1 MENLEWDLSIIYK
14 TKDDWNNDLEKFQAL
29 SNELLGYKG
38 KLNDK
43 TLFKEFLLKSRDAS
57 LLLNKIFNY
66 AYMKKDLNQKNLD
79 NQKDLNRV
87 YGIYSEFSQKIAF
100 ADPEMLSVGKKILD
114 WCKEDSEIEAN
125 LYSLNKLFRL
135 EEHVR
140 SSEVE
145 EVIASLDS
153 CENDIVKLYDSLAIA
168 DNYDVTVT
176 LSNNEKLTVNNSNYR
191 YYLGKLT
198 NQEDRKI
205 VFEAIF
211 KFYYDHKNT
220 FAGIYN
226 GILDT
231 DYNIAKNKGYESAL
245 ACKLFKEN
253 IDLKVF
259 HSLVE
264 TSKENTNLIKRYY
277 ELRKK
282 YFKLDEL
289 HTYDR
294 FIHLKESNKKY
305 SYLNSRNMVL
315 EACKKMGDDYY
326 NKALKALDFGRVSV
340 YPSDGK
346 ATGAY
351 STGTYKEGPY
361 ILLNHTDSLSS
372 AFTIAHECGHSI
384 HTLYANEAQKPETAD
399 YVIFVAEVAS
409 TFNEQLFL
417 DYLVA
422 NIDDKDEKIVLLE
435 QAIDDLIATFYRQ
448 TLFADFEYQA
458 HSMVES
464 GNAVTADYLSNIMTK
479 LYMEYYDIDLNNE
492 KYKDMVWASIPHLFH
507 TPYYVY
513 QYATSYSASLAL
525 YNKVK
530 NGDSNDFAK
539 YINLLKSGGSNDPVV
554 LIKNAGVDLS
564 TKEPFI
570 EVVKRLEELLNEL
583 EANLA

>member
-1 MENLEWDLSIIYK
+1 MENLEWNLSIIYK
-14 TKDDWNNDLEKFQAL
+14 TKEDWNNDLEKFQHL
-29 SNELLGYKG
+29 SDDLLSYKG

-43 TLFKEFLLKSRDAS
+43 ALFKEFLLKSKDAS
-57 LLLNKIFNY
+57 LLLEKIFNY

-79 NQKDLNRV
+79 SQKDLNRV
-87 YGIYSEFSQKIAF
+87 YGIYSDFSQKMAF
-100 ADPEMLSVGKKILD
+100 ADPEMLKVGKVILD
-114 WCKEDSEIEAN
+114 WCKEDRDISSN
-125 LYSLNKLFRL
+125 LYSLKKLFRL

-145 EVIASLDS
+145 EVIASLDT
-153 CENDIVKLYDSLAIA
+153 CENDIVKLYDALAIT
-168 DNYDVTVT
+168 DNFDITVT

-191 YYLGKLT
+191 YYLGKIA
-198 NQEDRKI
+198 NQEDRRI
-205 VFEAIF
+205 IFEAIF

-231 DYNIAKNKGYESAL
+231 DWNIAKNKGYESSL
-245 ACKLFKEN
+245 ACKLYKEN

-259 HSLVE
+259 KSLIE
-264 TSKENTNLIKRYY
+264 TTKENTSLIKKYY

-282 YFKLDEL
+282 YLNLKTI

-294 FIHLKESNKKY
+294 FLHLKESNKKY
-305 SYLNSRNMVL
+305 SYLDSRNMVL
-315 EACKKMGDDYY
+315 KACKRMGDDYY
-326 NKALKALDFGRVSV
+326 NKALKALDFGRVDV
-340 YPSDGK
+340 YPADGK

-351 STGTYKEGPY
+351 STSTYEEGPY

-384 HTLYANEAQKPETAD
+384 HTLYANESQAPETAN

-422 NIDDKDEKIVLLE
+422 NIEDKNERIVLLE

-448 TLFADFEYQA
+448 ALFADFEYQA
-458 HSMVES
+458 HTMVES
-464 GNAVTADYLSNIMTK
+464 GNAVTADYLSNIMK
-479 LYMEYYDIDLNNE
+479 ELYKEYYDIDLNDE
-492 KYKDMVWASIPHLFH
+492 PYKDMVWASIPHLFH

-530 NGDSNDFAK
+530 SGNKDDFDR
-539 YINLLKSGGSNDPVV
+539 YINLLRAGGSNDPVE
-554 LIKNAGVDLS
+554 LIKEAGVDLS

-570 EVVKRLEELLNEL
+570 SVVKRLEELLNEL
-583 EANLA
+583 EASLA